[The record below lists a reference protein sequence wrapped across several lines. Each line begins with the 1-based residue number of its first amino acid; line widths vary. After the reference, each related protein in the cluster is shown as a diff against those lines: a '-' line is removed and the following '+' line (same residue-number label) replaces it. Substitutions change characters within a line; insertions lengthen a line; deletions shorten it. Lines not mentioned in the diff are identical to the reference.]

1 MNGDAD
7 PVAAD
12 DAFFDALITADGAA
26 LDVLLADD
34 FAIIDVMRGA
44 EADKATFLG
53 VVGGAQV
60 VFDSIEPADRR
71 VRLYGGTAVITG
83 RTSMRGSFAGA
94 PFSAASRYTHV
105 FVDQGGRWRLVAA
118 QGTQIVE

>member
-1 MNGDAD
+1 MNGHAD

-26 LDVLLADD
+26 LDALLAGD

-44 EADKATFLG
+44 EADKAAFVA
-53 VVGGAQV
+53 VVRGGEVA
-60 VFDSIEPADRR
+60 FDSIEPAERR
-71 VRLYGGTAVITG
+71 VRLYDTTAVITG
-83 RTSMRGSFAGA
+83 RTSMSGSFAGA
-94 PFSAASRYTHV
+94 PFEAASRYTHV
-105 FVDQGGRWRLVAA
+105 FVDQGHGWRLVAA